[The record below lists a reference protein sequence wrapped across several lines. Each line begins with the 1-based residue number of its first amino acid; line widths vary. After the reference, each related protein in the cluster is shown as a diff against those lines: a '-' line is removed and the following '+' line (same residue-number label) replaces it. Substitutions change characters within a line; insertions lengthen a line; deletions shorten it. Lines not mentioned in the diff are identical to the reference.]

1 MKNKNN
7 SINQKYANY
16 NINKLNPL
24 IKGKDVDIFK
34 LDFGMYLVTFKD
46 TIDKGKIKRSQENKE
61 KLFLFESRALDRV
74 SEKKD
79 LIEDQIVEI
88 DGISGVL
95 VNNIRNLKIKKNVYF
110 KIYIFHVYI
119 FFNTEIFILII
130 NISPDIIKK

>member
-16 NINKLNPL
+16 KINKLNPL
-24 IKGKDVDIFK
+24 IKGKDADIYK

-95 VNNIRNLKIKKNVYF
+95 VNNIRNLKIK
-110 KIYIFHVYI
+110 
-119 FFNTEIFILII
+119 
-130 NISPDIIKK
+130 